1 MHSAQLTMCGR
12 YVATSDNT
20 YASGISCRQQDAVY
34 MCYLAPRCYEGAC
47 CRVTELF
54 RRPRRVRKVLAE
66 RPEPPPRRPGP
77 LT

>member
-20 YASGISCRQQDAVY
+20 YGKGISCRQQDAVY
-34 MCYLAPRCYEGAC
+34 RCYLPPRCYEGAC

-54 RRPRRVRKVLAE
+54 RRPRRVRKGSGGAA
-66 RPEPPPRRPGP
+66 RSPPAAPGP
-77 LT
+77 